1 MNKDDEDVKK
11 RILAEATRL
20 GVLLNPEA
28 LSLLI
33 ENYNEKSLSTVLS
46 KLAEEAKKRNS
57 IVLSKEVVASVIE
70 APIKTEISTGVHTH
84 FLAKDVEEKIEI
96 LKSYEAKQVSDD
108 FEARRQYFADRY
120 SKISSILRS
129 RADMSPYYP
138 LRKAC
143 SLPDRSEGKTIVMV
157 YEKRENYIIVEDTDF
172 STKILIPKECDK
184 DLKEKI
190 GRLLPDS
197 VVGVSFHVS
206 NSRLFCRSLIF
217 PDVPIKKFKTTEED
231 ISVLL
236 TSDIHYGSQKFSEK
250 AFLRMI
256 KWLRD
261 GGITERERVI
271 SSRIKYMVIAGDLV
285 DGIGIY
291 PHQEKELQVRDI
303 EKQYSGLSNLL
314 SQIPE
319 HIKVI
324 VIPGNHDAA
333 PRAIPQPPIF
343 DEYAEKL
350 ESNGNVIS
358 LSNPCMVSLHGV
370 KFLVYHGTS
379 MEDIATFAKN
389 ASYDRPE
396 NAMEIMLQLRHLAPV
411 YGSRTPIVAHGQD
424 ELIIEEVPDVFHTG
438 HVHVFRSGVYR
449 EIKLINSGTWQERT
463 KYQEQLGIMPTP
475 NIAAVLALKNGSV
488 SQIRFA

>member
-1 MNKDDEDVKK
+1 MSQNKEVVKRK
-11 RILAEATRL
+11 ILAEATRL
-20 GVLLNPEA
+20 GMLLNPEA
-28 LSLLI
+28 LSILV
-33 ENYNEKSLSTVLS
+33 ENYDEKSIHTILS
-46 KLAEEAKKRNS
+46 KLVEETGKEG
-57 IVLSKEVVASVIE
+57 VVVSKEAVERVIGSTM
-70 APIKTEISTGVHTH
+70 KTEVSLGVHNQV
-84 FLAKDVEEKIEI
+84 LAKDIEERIKV
-96 LKSYEAKQVSDD
+96 LKSYEARQASDD
-108 FEARRQYFADRY
+108 LEARRRYFADRY

-129 RADMSPYYP
+129 RVDMAPYYP

-143 SLPDRSEGKTIVMV
+143 SLPDRSEGKTIAMV
-157 YEKRENYIIVEDTDF
+157 YEKRENYLVVEDIDF
-172 STKILIPKECDK
+172 TTKIMIPKDCDR
-184 DLKEKI
+184 DLREKI

-197 VVGVSFHVS
+197 VVGVSFYVS

-217 PDVPIKKFKTTEED
+217 PDVPIKRFKPAEED
-231 ISVLL
+231 VSVIL

-256 KWLRD
+256 RWLRE
-261 GGITERERVI
+261 GGLTGREKEV
-271 SSRIKYMVIAGDLV
+271 SSRVKYIIIAGDLV
-285 DGIGIY
+285 DGVGVY
-291 PHQEKELQVRDI
+291 PQQEKELKARSV
-303 EKQYSGLSNLL
+303 EEQYVGLSTLL

-319 HIKVI
+319 YIKII
-324 VIPGNHDAA
+324 VIPGNHDATL
-333 PRAIPQPPIF
+333 RAIPQPPIF
-343 DEYAEKL
+343 DEYLEKL
-350 ESNGNVIS
+350 DSSGNLLS

-411 YGSRTPIVAHGQD
+411 YGYRTPLLAQGQD
-424 ELIIEEVPDVFHTG
+424 DLVIDEVPDVFHTG
-438 HVHVFRSGVYR
+438 HVHVFRNGVYR

-475 NIAAVLALKNGSV
+475 NIAAVLMLKNGMV